1 METIPPV
8 RRDLEF
14 FPIQHEGQQFV
25 LIRDSLGLV
34 DEGKAVGL
42 PLYQLLALLDGK
54 TTVRDLQMVFMQ
66 QQGGVLV
73 GTDEI
78 ESLLAHLDESF
89 FLDSERYQNARK
101 QIIADFT
108 SQRIRACALCG
119 KSYPDNPSELK
130 ERLDEILQGHP
141 ALPRPGGKIVALVAP
156 HIDLTVGTQGYS
168 TAYQM
173 LEGAAPSR
181 IILLGIGHHLQNA
194 LFSLT
199 DKDFET
205 PLGVAK
211 ADPTAVFQLKKAG
224 REIIAPDDFV
234 HRSEHSIEFQLIFAQ
249 HILKDCPFAAVPIL
263 CGSLQAGLPEYS
275 RQAYQE
281 TAGPFLETLRDLL
294 SEPGHDTLILAGVD
308 FSHIG
313 PKFGHDMPATAMENQ
328 AQKHDQN
335 LLEHLSR
342 LDADSFW
349 DESRQVRDRFN
360 VCGFSAMACLLEV
373 LPECRG
379 ETLSYDMWHEAPTR
393 SAVSFASLVFIV

>member
-1 METIPPV
+1 
-8 RRDLEF
+8 LEF

-25 LIRDSLGLV
+25 LIRDALGLV

-42 PLYQLLALLDGK
+42 PLYQILALLDGQ
-54 TTVRDLQMVFMQ
+54 TTVRDLQMAFMRH
-66 QQGGVLV
+66 QGGVLV

-78 ESLLAHLDESF
+78 NGLLAHLDESF
-89 FLDSERYQNARK
+89 LLDSERYQNARK

-108 SQRIRACALCG
+108 SLRIRPCSHCG
-119 KSYPDNPSELK
+119 RSYPDNPSELK
-130 ERLDEILQGHP
+130 ARLDEILQGHP
-141 ALPRPGGKIVALVAP
+141 ALSKPEGKMVALIAP

-173 LEGAAPSR
+173 LEGAVPSR
-181 IILLGIGHHLQNA
+181 IILLGIGHQLQNG

-205 PLGVAK
+205 PLGVAR
-211 ADPTAVFQLKKAG
+211 ADQGAVDRLRKAG

-234 HRSEHSIEFQLIFAQ
+234 HRSEHSIEFQLIFVQ
-249 HILKDCPFAAVPIL
+249 HILNERPVAMVPIL
-263 CGSLQAGLPEYS
+263 CGSLQTGLPEYS

-294 SEPGHDTLILAGVD
+294 SEPGRDTLVLAGVD

-313 PKFGHDMPATAMENQ
+313 PKFGHDMPANAIEDQ
-328 AQKHDQN
+328 AQAHDRSLMKRLN
-335 LLEHLSR
+335 S
-342 LDADSFW
+342 LDADGFW
-349 DESRQVRDRFN
+349 EESRRVKDRFN

-373 LPECRG
+373 LPKCRG
-379 ETLSYDMWHEAPTR
+379 ETLSYDIWHEAPTR
-393 SAVSFASLVFIV
+393 SAVSFASLVFTV